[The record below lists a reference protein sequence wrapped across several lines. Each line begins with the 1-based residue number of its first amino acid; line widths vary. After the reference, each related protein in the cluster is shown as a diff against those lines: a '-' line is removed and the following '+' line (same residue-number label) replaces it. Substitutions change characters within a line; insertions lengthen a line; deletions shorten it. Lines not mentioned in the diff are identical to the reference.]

1 MPLTTLV
8 ACGSAQ
14 DSRATPPA
22 GTRIAME
29 SAARGP
35 AGASSGPAQLCGSEA
50 AETLARTAGQVAMR
64 IYANELAS
72 SEVFNDK
79 RQVERYGPLLSAL
92 ESRNRAAIVAAVTSL
107 VYSHTHVV
115 RLRVTRGREVLADVG
130 GPQILAPVGGPLRRN
145 GNTLGHYVLSVQDD
159 LGYVKLVTR
168 FTGVSLVLRAG
179 SRILPVEGAV
189 TPGPASIPAHG
200 PVAYRGGTYEA
211 FSLDAQAFPNGP
223 LRISLL
229 VPVPFPAPLSV
240 FSLPRSFD
248 ISVLLET

>member
-1 MPLTTLV
+1 
-8 ACGSAQ
+8 
-14 DSRATPPA
+14 
-22 GTRIAME
+22 
-29 SAARGP
+29 
-35 AGASSGPAQLCGSEA
+35 
-50 AETLARTAGQVAMR
+50 MR

-159 LGYVKLVTR
+159 LGYVKLVSR
-168 FTGVSLVLRAG
+168 FIGVPLVLS
-179 SRILPVEGAV
+179 SRSHALAIEGAV
-189 TPGPASIPAHG
+189 SPGPGTIPAHG
-200 PVAYRGGTYEA
+200 PVSYRGTRYQA
-211 FSLDAQAFPNGP
+211 FSFPEQAFPRGACVSHCWY
-223 LRISLL
+223 R
-229 VPVPFPAPLSV
+229 
-240 FSLPRSFD
+240 
-248 ISVLLET
+248 